1 MCGRPFN
8 TQGHTK
14 VTTHTFSLRPV
25 LLCTVA
31 LLALEGCKR
40 QQSAPHMPPQ
50 AVGVVTLQPQPVS
63 VHTSLPG
70 RTDAFEIAQVRPQVT
85 GVVLKRLF
93 IEGSDVVAGQQLYQ
107 IDPARYKAVYDTARG
122 QLAQAMAVDGTAKA
136 KVRRY
141 KKLVREHA
149 VSQQDY
155 DDAVAAEKQARGQIQ
170 SAQGQVES
178 AQVNLGYTKMYAP
191 ISGRIGRTLIT
202 VGALVTAEQTSNT
215 AIITRLDPIYVDV
228 NLPAIT
234 LLRLKRELAE
244 GRIKRQDNGEVPV
257 VLTLEDG
264 SPYEFKGH
272 MALAEVNV
280 DTTTS
285 TVIVR
290 AIMPNPQKLLLPGMY
305 VHAQLDEGI
314 DPNALLVPQESVS
327 RNTHGDPQVWIVQP
341 DNTVA
346 LRQIQIG
353 MAIGTNWLVTDG
365 LKAGERVVVSGTQKI
380 TPGAKVSV
388 MDSKPKT
395 DPTTSSAAQPAQK
408 GQ

>member
-1 MCGRPFN
+1 M
-8 TQGHTK
+8 
-14 VTTHTFSLRPV
+14 TTHTFSLRPV

-31 LLALEGCKR
+31 LFALAGCKR
-40 QQSAPHMPPQ
+40 QQGAPQMPPQ
-50 AVGVVTLQPQPVS
+50 AVGVITMKPQPVS

-93 IEGSDVVAGQQLYQ
+93 TEGSDVVAGQQLYQ

-122 QLAQAMAVDGTAKA
+122 QLAQAMAIDGTAKA

-141 KKLVREHA
+141 KQLIREHA
-149 VSQQDY
+149 ISQQDY
-155 DDAVAAEKQARGQIQ
+155 DDAVAAEKQAAGQIE

-202 VGALVTAEQTSNT
+202 VGALVTAEQTNNT

-244 GRIKRQDNGEVPV
+244 GRIQRQANGEVPV
-257 VLTLEDG
+257 SLTLEDG

-314 DPNALLVPQESVS
+314 DPNALLVPQEAVS
-327 RNTHGDPQVWIVQP
+327 RNTHGDPQVWVVQP

-346 LRQIQIG
+346 LRQIKLG
-353 MAIGTNWLVTDG
+353 MAIGTNWVVSDG

-380 TPGAKVSV
+380 NPGDKVSV
-388 MDSKPKT
+388 MDSTPQT
-395 DPTTSSAAQPAQK
+395 DNITGSAAQPAQK